1 MPTPNEKLADSLSA
15 LQALQKDG
23 RRVFKSKELSRVHR
37 ERLLR
42 NGFAQEVM
50 KGWLIS
56 SSPSAREGDSTPW
69 YASFWEFC
77 ARYCQDRFG
86 DEWHLSPEQSLL
98 LHAENTVIPT
108 QVVIYT
114 PRGTNNVVKLLFGTS
129 IYDLKQPEMPPASD
143 LTVRNGLRLYSPAA
157 ALVKVPEAF
166 FTRHPIELQVGARQ
180 HCRCVRGA
188 AALA

>member
-1 MPTPNEKLADSLSA
+1 MPAPNEKLADSLGA
-15 LQALQKDG
+15 LQALQKG
-23 RRVFKSKELSRVHR
+23 GQRVFQSKDLSRIHR
-37 ERLLR
+37 ERLLG
-42 NGFAQEVM
+42 NGFVQEVM

-86 DEWHLSPEQSLL
+86 DEWHLSPEQSLR

-129 IYDLKQPEMPPASD
+129 IYDLKQADMPPASD
-143 LTVRNGLRLYSPAA
+143 VVVRDGLLLFSPAA
-157 ALVKVPEAF
+157 ARRK
-166 FTRHPIELQVGARQ
+166 RR
-180 HCRCVRGA
+180 
-188 AALA
+188 